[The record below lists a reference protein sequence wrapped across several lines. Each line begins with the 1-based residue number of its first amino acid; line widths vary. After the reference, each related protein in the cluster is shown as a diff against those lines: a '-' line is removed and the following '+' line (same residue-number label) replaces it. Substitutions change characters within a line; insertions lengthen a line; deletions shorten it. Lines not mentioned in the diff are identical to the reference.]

1 LKTRKSNSQY
11 VFKIAL
17 ARRRAVW
24 RKIALPGGQTLDDLH
39 RAIFHAFD
47 RFDEHRYCFY
57 FPKPGIRGRERLRDA
72 VEYGQPTPGVRD
84 AETATLDSLK
94 LKAGQGFVYLFDF
107 GDRWWHEVT
116 VEQIGGVGAGD
127 YPRLV
132 EKHGSSPPQYREVR

>member
-1 LKTRKSNSQY
+1 MVPRLGGEHLDGGAASGFTPAN
-11 VFKIAL
+11 FL
-17 ARRRAVW
+17 ASLNAQLG
-24 RKIALPGGQTLDDLH
+24 ANGSATFAGGVLSISATGGNGVAIGDD
-39 RAIFHAFD
+39 
-47 RFDEHRYCFY
+47 
-57 FPKPGIRGRERLRDA
+57 
-72 VEYGQPTPGVRD
+72 
-84 AETATLDSLK
+84 TATPS